1 MNIGERVKYI
11 RKEFAN
17 MTQDEFA
24 KKINIS
30 RSNLGGIETN
40 RVNMTD
46 RVAKDICKEFK
57 INYMWL
63 LQEKGEIKSHTPD
76 DIFDDIR
83 KEFDLDSNDVI
94 LLREYASLDKE
105 QRTQLFTYLKALID
119 AKKADKNKH

>member
-11 RKEFAN
+11 RKELAD
-17 MTQDEFA
+17 MTQDEFS

-57 INYMWL
+57 INYLWL
-63 LQEKGEIKSHTPD
+63 LEEKGEIKTHTPD
-76 DIFDDIR
+76 DLFDDIK
-83 KEFDLDSNDVI
+83 KEFNLDNRDI
-94 LLREYASLDKE
+94 ELLKEYASLDKE
-105 QRTQLFTYLKALID
+105 QRVSLQAYIIALINV
-119 AKKADKNKH
+119 KKTEDN